1 MKVFITGIAGFLGSH
16 LAEHLLAKGHQVY
29 GCDNLIGGE
38 KGNVPQ
44 QAMWVETDCK
54 DFEQNQELMKWA
66 KPDVLYHCAAAAH
79 EGLSVFSPAF
89 ICDNVFQA
97 SVSVFSAAAQA
108 KVKRVVFLSSMARY
122 GHGGYVPKA
131 GGDVF
136 ALRGPPFS
144 EDQQFNPVDPYGIA
158 KVAAEQVLK
167 VLAETHGF
175 EYQIAVP
182 HNIIGTRQNYTDP
195 YRNVASI
202 FLNRLKQ
209 GKPGII
215 YGDGTQKRCFS
226 PVWDILP
233 CLETLGFGD
242 LPNGEVWNLGP
253 DHGEIMVNTLYQMC
267 QAATGEF
274 RAPEYVEGR
283 PREVHKAWC
292 TATKAREQLGFVE
305 TVDLAACLQR
315 MGQDIPPGGAD
326 FVYER
331 CPLEIVNEH
340 TPKTWKERLI

>member
-16 LAEHLLAKGHQVY
+16 LAEHLLAKGHSVT
-29 GCDNLIGGE
+29 GVDNLIGGDANNIPE
-38 KGNVPQ
+38 GATMFHGNCQ
-44 QAMWVETDCK
+44 STDLMRT
-54 DFEQNQELMKWA
+54 LMK
-66 KPDVLYHCAAAAH
+66 DVDVVYHCAATAH

-97 SVSVFSAAAQA
+97 SVGVFSAAAEA

-122 GHGGYVPKA
+122 GNGLAWVNGDFEA
-131 GGDVF
+131 GII
-136 ALRGPPFS
+136 PFE
-144 EDQQFNPVDPYGIA
+144 EDFETAPEDPYGIA

-182 HNIIGTRQNYTDP
+182 HNIIGTRQCYTDP

-215 YGDGTQKRCFS
+215 YGDGEQKRCFS

-233 CLETLGFGD
+233 CLDKLGFTD

-253 DHGEIMVNTLYQMC
+253 DGEEISIKVLYELC
-267 QAATGEF
+267 RQACALDPI
-274 RAPEYVEGR
+274 AAEYLPAR
-283 PREVHKAWC
+283 PREVKNAWC
-292 TATKAREQLGFVE
+292 TADKSRLYLGFE
-305 TVDLAACLQR
+305 NTHSLAECIMKMQHA
-315 MGQDIPPGGAD
+315 IPAGGKPFNYDA
-326 FVYER
+326 Y
-331 CPLEIVNEH
+331 PLEITSEK
-340 TPKTWKERLI
+340 TPATWKERLI